1 MESPMPWWLDMVLLL
16 AGALLWGEGSS
27 HADDVIG
34 LLEKILAVAAVLVVL
49 LGGRQLPLE
58 AAALLLAVW
67 LPSARRFEERR
78 RS

>member
-1 MESPMPWWLDMVLLL
+1 MPWWLDMVLLL
-16 AGALLWGEGSS
+16 SGALLWGEGSN
-27 HADDVIG
+27 HPDDVIG
-34 LLEKILAVAAVLVVL
+34 LLEKILAVTAVMVVL

-58 AAALLLAVW
+58 VGALLLAAW